1 MSGIDDNLSGAGPA
15 RQRATARKGGSD
27 GDDGSG
33 GRGGGLLA
41 RLGLHTR
48 ELRAWAMYDWAIS
61 GMQAVILASVF
72 QIYFARVAAS
82 GLEGSQATAAW
93 SATNTAGAVLVAV
106 IAPILGALADYA
118 AIKKKMI
125 ALFMTVGV
133 IGTGG
138 MFFIQQGDLT
148 LAIVLFLLSLV
159 GSTASLTFYESLLPH
174 IAAPDEVDRVSTGG
188 YALGYL
194 GGGILLALNLAWI
207 QRPDLFGLPSGE
219 GLTAAQATLPSRLAF
234 LSVAIWW
241 VVFSIPLFLRVRE
254 PARRLEPDEV
264 PGRNPVRVAFGRLRE
279 TLGEMRGYRQA
290 FLMLL
295 AFLMYNDGIQTII
308 KTAAAYG
315 TELGIGQGALI
326 GSILL
331 VQFVGVPFA
340 FLFGMMAG
348 KLGAKRSIFLGL
360 VVYTLISVVGF
371 FMRTATH
378 FLILAVLVGMV
389 QGGTQALSRSL
400 FASMVPPHKS
410 GEFFGFY
417 SVFEKFANIFGPLLF
432 AVTIAVTGQTRFAIL
447 SVIFF
452 FAVGA
457 ALLAMVDV
465 EEGQRVARAA
475 EEGTRVAPGAGAAEA

>member
-1 MSGIDDNLSGAGPA
+1 M
-15 RQRATARKGGSD
+15 TGS
-27 GDDGSG
+27 STHPHT
-33 GRGGGLLA
+33 LLE
-41 RLGLHTR
+41 RLGLHR
-48 ELRAWAMYDWAIS
+48 PELRAWAMYDWAIS

-72 QIYFARVAAS
+72 QIYFTRVAAS

-93 SATNTAGAVLVAV
+93 SATNTAGAVVVAAL
-106 IAPILGALADYA
+106 APILGAMADYA
-118 AIKKKMI
+118 AIKKKLV
-125 ALFMTVGV
+125 ALFMIVGV

-138 MFFIQQGDLT
+138 MFFIQRGDLT
-148 LAIVLFLLSLV
+148 LAIVMYLLSLA
-159 GSTASLTFYESLLPH
+159 GATASLTFYESLLPH

-194 GGGILLALNLAWI
+194 GGGLLLALNLAWI

-219 GLTAAQATLPSRLAF
+219 GITATQATLPSRLAF

-241 VVFSIPLFLRVRE
+241 LLFSIPLFLRVRE
-254 PARRLEPDEV
+254 PVRRLEEDETA
-264 PGRNPVRVAFGRLRE
+264 GSSPVRVAITRLGETLRE
-279 TLGEMRGYRQA
+279 IRGYRQA

-315 TELGIGQGALI
+315 AELGIGQGALI

-340 FLFGMMAG
+340 FLFGMLAG

-360 VVYTLISVVGF
+360 VIYTLISVLGF
-371 FMRTATH
+371 YMKTATH

-432 AVTIAVTGQTRFAIL
+432 SVTIAITGQTRYAIL

-457 ALLAMVDV
+457 ALLWKVDV
-465 EEGQRVARAA
+465 DEGVRVARRDASLLH
-475 EEGTRVAPGAGAAEA
+475 GR